1 MAVRHDLLDELRT
14 KVRAPIERRVDEIL
28 DSFEDDND
36 GLAAFQLARADFD
49 RLITRLE
56 HDELSDLA
64 RQLEGHSAELRSGI
78 AEMGVSLAHAKTYAR
93 AAEVFGTVVGIV
105 ARIIAL
111 A

>member
-1 MAVRHDLLDELRT
+1 MSTRHDLIDELRT
-14 KVRAPIERRVDEIL
+14 RVRAPIERRVDEIL
-28 DSFEDDND
+28 DAFEDDND
-36 GLAAFQLARADFD
+36 GLSAFQLARADLD

-64 RQLEGHSAELRSGI
+64 KQLDAHGAELRSGI
-78 AEMGVSLAHAKTYAR
+78 TEMADDLAHAKTYAR

-105 ARIIAL
+105 ARIVAL